1 MNAKTQNLYQV
12 LRFEIYNT
20 DNSMF
25 QEKFPL
31 DESISNFENQKYGL
45 LQSGV
50 IVPLNDTVQKELGL
64 EDIVDEFKTDD
75 VFIDGKIL
83 RNRYVL
89 HTYGQEVP
97 NYEGLSRKFLPNILT
112 NNQKVKDEWLAY
124 EGIPDNPN
132 EIITG
137 TMFKQRDN
145 ESLEVGIYL
154 TPQRQLAL
162 TNNYQEVLEKRFKL
176 A

>member
-20 DNSMF
+20 DNSLF
-25 QEKFPL
+25 EEKFPL
-31 DESISNFENQKYGL
+31 EKSISNFENQKYGL

-50 IVPLNDTVQKELGL
+50 IVPLNNTIKKELGL
-64 EDIVDEFKTDD
+64 EDIVEKFKTDD
-75 VFIDGKIL
+75 VFIDAKIL

-97 NYEGLSRKFLPNILT
+97 KYEGISRKFLPTLLT
-112 NNQKVKDEWLAY
+112 NNQKVKDEWMFYTGEA
-124 EGIPDNPN
+124 EDPN
-132 EIITG
+132 EILTG
-137 TMFKQRDN
+137 TMFKHRNN
-145 ESLEVGIYL
+145 ESLEVGMYL
-154 TPQRQLAL
+154 TPLRQLAL
-162 TNNYQEVLEKRFKL
+162 TNNYEEVLEKRFKL